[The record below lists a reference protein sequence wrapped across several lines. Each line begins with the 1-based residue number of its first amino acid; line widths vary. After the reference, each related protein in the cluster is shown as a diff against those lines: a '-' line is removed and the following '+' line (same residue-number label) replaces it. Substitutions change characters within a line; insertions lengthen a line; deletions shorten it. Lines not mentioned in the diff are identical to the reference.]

1 MDVVD
6 IIMLIATLA
15 LVALS
20 AFFSSAETAF
30 TTVSDIKM
38 MTLAEDGDKR
48 AKLVLKIKQNSHKML
63 SAILIGNNIVNL
75 TASSLATMLAT
86 KFWDSFGAGI
96 ATGILTF
103 LILIFGEISPK
114 TMATIKAERIAAR
127 NCKII
132 WGLMV
137 VLTPIIFIVNKISYG
152 FMRLLGT
159 DANAA
164 RKVMTEAEIR
174 TIVGVGAEN
183 DVIEEEERD
192 MINNLFDFSDDE
204 VKEVMVPHVDVVMMD
219 VSLTYEEMLAIYR
232 ESYYTRYPVC
242 ENGTDDVIGVLNMKD
257 VLGYDGLRGD
267 FKIREIMREGFFTYE
282 HKNTYEL
289 FQQMKTDRINFA
301 IVLDEYGATAGII
314 TMEDLIEEI
323 VGEIRD
329 EFDSDEHDLIE
340 KIKDSDNSYNVDAS
354 INFEDFCEKLEL
366 NLKSDVSDTLAGY
379 IMEIYGGVPDESTI
393 VEVPGVLRI
402 LILTMDNKRIDKV
415 CVTVIRE
422 NADTEDAEEDKE

>member
-1 MDVVD
+1 MELVD

-20 AFFSSAETAF
+20 AFFSSAETAY
-30 TTVSDIKM
+30 TTVSDIQM
-38 MTLAEDGDKR
+38 MTQSEAGDKR
-48 AKLVLKIKQNSHKML
+48 ATKVLKIKKNSHKML

-75 TASSLATMLAT
+75 SASSIATILAT
-86 KFWDSFGAGI
+86 KLWDSMGAGI
-96 ATGILTF
+96 ATGVLTF
-103 LILIFGEISPK
+103 LVLVFGEISPK
-114 TMATIKAERIAAR
+114 TMATINAEKIAKR
-127 NCKII
+127 NCGII

-137 VLTPIIFIVNKISYG
+137 ILTPIIFVINKISYG
-152 FMRLLGT
+152 FMRMLGT

-164 RKVMTEAEIR
+164 KRIMTEEEIR
-174 TIVGVGAEN
+174 TIVEVGAEN
-183 DVIEEEERD
+183 SVIEDEERD

-219 VSLTYEEMLAIYR
+219 ADMTYEEMMNVYK
-232 ESYYTRYPVC
+232 ETYYTRYPIC

-257 VLGYDGLRGD
+257 VLAYDGMKGD
-267 FKIREIMREGFFTYE
+267 FKIRELMREGFFTYE

-289 FQQMKTDRINFA
+289 FLQMKSDRLNFA

-340 KIKDSDNSYNVDAS
+340 KIKGSDNSYNVDAS
-354 INFEDFCEKLEL
+354 INFEDFCERLEL
-366 NLKSDVSDTLAGY
+366 DLKSEVSDTLAGY
-379 IMEIYGGVPDESTI
+379 IMELYGGVPDESTI
-393 VEVPGVLRI
+393 VELPGVLRI

-415 CVTVIRE
+415 CVTITSS
-422 NADTEDAEEDKE
+422 DGEDEEAKDKDN